1 MRRLWRQ
8 GLAVFLTVIMAAGA
22 MPPSSAA
29 LAESSVSVVRKTINE
44 EATETETN
52 VYVPQ
57 ETTAAQEQTPGV
69 EQTTGENQTTG
80 TESLMAS
87 GNWGTCS
94 WTIDNNGVLNISGG
108 VAEQPYDRST
118 AKSVVPWVEYKDK
131 ITHVNFNGK
140 VTFTGSSIWLRKLF
154 AEYSELNSVNGMG
167 NIDTSQ
173 VKNIGEMFLNCKKL
187 KDVNLSDFDV
197 SNVNSMQN
205 IFAGCESLTNV
216 NLSTWKTSKAK
227 NMRRMFY
234 NCINLKK
241 VDLSG
246 FSIKENYND
255 VSEMFKN
262 CQLENITTPAS
273 LTDAATEEI
282 ISGMR
287 SGIWLNSSTGII
299 STEMLTELDSNTNY
313 ILNCELPK
321 GYLYAYSDGMGVAKA
336 QVDMQTSG
344 NYQFKYCS
352 ESLSTGEVT
361 EHTDFI
367 RSRTYTYNIDESD
380 NVNLYVIIKDNNG
393 VLVKSNSITIDFRR
407 SGNWGTCEWNVSKDG
422 VLTISSG
429 VAVQY
434 AILAYNNAD
443 LPWGNWKNY
452 IEKVCITGD
461 ITFDQNDINLT
472 GMFKGYPKLTEIN
485 GFNHIDVSKVVNMN
499 AMFNSTSSLK
509 NIDFSGMSFETVT
522 SHDYIFTGCGL
533 NLEDFITPDNMGT
546 IDFSVCMKYGMW
558 EDEAGTIYPLG
569 CHDLKPAT
577 HYIYKGEALSV
588 YGFGRIV
595 GLTSYYYSVSTNQR
609 DDYVYKY
616 YMKDI
621 KTGEVTAC
629 TDYISQNNYLY
640 NVDKDAE
647 FEVYASVK
655 SLTKG
660 FECNTSTQNVD
671 LSGTDG
677 KWGTCEWKLNDDYTL
692 TITGG
697 TAVQYDIGEYNNFH
711 TPWGKWKDC
720 IKKID
725 ITGPII
731 FAEDTVNLSGLFAR
745 LDQVREI
752 NGLKYLDTSK
762 AVNMRLMFNGDFNL
776 QSVDVSGFNTS
787 KVTDMEAM
795 FSKLNIKS
803 LDLSSFDMSNVTNAY
818 AFCSDTVLNELK
830 MPQKMSEAA
839 LNTFQTWVKNNMA
852 TESWSDMTTDVIY
865 PSVPDSL
872 EVGHSYILTKN
883 RKDMWGTCRWKI
895 KDGVLQIEG
904 GTVSRGVDIPWI
916 DYADEITEVKILG
929 NITFERYASINH
941 AFECKNLVK
950 IEGIEKMDVSNVKS
964 MAYLFAG
971 SKISEI
977 DLSAWDISNVNIVTG
992 MFADCKNLKKLDLSN
1007 FNMYSI
1013 YRGMYKNNKNDDK
1026 RRYAYEDII
1035 AGCDNL
1041 REIIVP
1047 YGNNTKFNIDSV
1059 YQNMISDMADGVWRD
1074 VTDGVLYLKKP
1085 ETLNAGH
1092 KYIHCGALSALN
1104 VSVSKKEIGDN
1115 VELNAVAAG
1124 GEGEYLYKFIMYDA
1138 KKNQWIKLQD
1148 FDENN
1153 TYILN
1158 TNGIEKADI
1167 YVDVRDDSGKVV
1179 RSSVLNIRTT
1189 K

>member
-8 GLAVFLTVIMAAGA
+8 RLAVSLAVIMAAGA

-29 LAESSVSVVRKTINE
+29 LADSSVSVVSKTINE

-80 TESLMAS
+80 TESLMAN

-118 AKSVVPWVEYKDK
+118 AKSVVPWIEYKDK
-131 ITHVNFNGK
+131 ITQVNFNGK
-140 VTFTGSSIWLRKLF
+140 VTFTGSSIWLKKLF

-173 VKNIGEMFLNCKKL
+173 VTNIGEMFLNCKKL

-216 NLSTWKTSKAK
+216 NLSTWKISKAK

-255 VSEMFKN
+255 VSDMFKN

-336 QVDMQTSG
+336 QIDMQTSG

-434 AILAYNNAD
+434 DILAYNNAD
-443 LPWGNWKNY
+443 LPWGNWKDY

-499 AMFNSTSSLK
+499 VMFNSTSSLK

-533 NLEDFITPDNMGT
+533 KMEDFTTPDNMGT

-558 EDEAGTIYPLG
+558 EDEAGTIYPSG

-577 HYIYKGEALSV
+577 HYIYIGEALSV

-621 KTGEVTAC
+621 KTGELIAC
-629 TDYISQNNYLY
+629 TDYISQNHYLY
-640 NVDKDAE
+640 NVEKNAE
-647 FEVYASVK
+647 FEVYATVK

-660 FECNTSTQNVD
+660 FECKTTTRTVD

-677 KWGTCEWKLNDDYTL
+677 KWGTCEWKIDDDYTL

-697 TAVQYDIGEYNNFH
+697 TAAQYDIGEYNNFH
-711 TPWGKWKDC
+711 TPWEKWENC
-720 IKKID
+720 IKNID
-725 ITGPII
+725 ITGSIT
-731 FAEDTVNLSGLFAR
+731 FEEDNVNLSGLFAR
-745 LDQVREI
+745 LNQVREI
-752 NGLKYLDTSK
+752 KGLSYLDTSK
-762 AVNMRLMFNGDFNL
+762 AVNMGLMFDGDFNL

-787 KVTDMEAM
+787 KVTNMAYM
-795 FSKLNIKS
+795 FAKTNIKS

-818 AFCSDTVLNELK
+818 AFCDETTLNELK
-830 MPQKMSEAA
+830 MPKKISSDA
-839 LNTFQTWVKNNMA
+839 LNSFQTWVKNYMA

-872 EVGHSYILTKN
+872 EAGHSYILTKN

-895 KDGVLQIEG
+895 EDGVLQIEG
-904 GTVSRGVDIPWI
+904 GTVSRGIDIPWT

-950 IEGIEKMDVSNVKS
+950 IEGLEKMDVSNVQS

-1013 YRGMYKNNKNDDK
+1013 YRGMYRNNKNDDK

-1035 AGCDNL
+1035 AGCANL
-1041 REIIVP
+1041 SEIIVP
-1047 YGNNTKFNIDSV
+1047 YGDSPKFDIEYV
-1059 YQNMISDMADGVWRD
+1059 YQYMISDMADGVWRD

-1085 ETLNAGH
+1085 ETLKAGH
-1092 KYIHCGALSALN
+1092 KYVHCGALSALN
-1104 VSVSKKEIGDN
+1104 VSVGKTEIGDS

-1158 TNGIEKADI
+1158 MNGIEKAEI